1 MSGAPA
7 AGHQPG
13 PQEPGATFRDV
24 FAVTEFRALWS
35 AQLLSIIGDQ
45 LARVALTVLVF
56 DQTRSPLLAAVTFAA
71 SLVPNFFGGVL
82 LSPIADR
89 LPRRQVMI
97 GADLVSC
104 LLVATM
110 AVPGVP
116 LAAMIILLAAVTMVG
131 ALFQASRA
139 ATMPDVLA
147 GDRYVLGTAVTIT
160 TMQFAQVL
168 GFALGGVAVAFLH
181 LRTSLLTDAATFAA
195 SAVITRIWVRSRPA
209 AARPATRT
217 HRIRGSLGRGSASAA
232 AGLRLVFGQA
242 ALRTP
247 MLFGWLCAF
256 YNVPEGVATPL
267 AAAVG
272 ASAAAVGLILAS
284 SALGSTVGALCFSR
298 FVAPAQR
305 IRWMGPLAVAACGLL
320 ILFAAQPGLAG
331 VLIILTASGLCTCY
345 QLAANASFVTAT
357 PPDQRSQ
364 AFGVAQGGINLGQGL
379 VIVLAGAAAERFTP
393 DTVIWAGG
401 ALGTLCAL
409 VLAGGALLA
418 RPRADRASRDTRPEG
433 RFSPELLRQPWPSSS
448 GRVRLAP
455 VITTAT
461 CSPAAGR

>member
-1 MSGAPA
+1 VSGAPT

-24 FAVTEFRALWS
+24 FAVTEFRALWG

-116 LAAMIILLAAVTMVG
+116 LAVMIILLAAVTMVG

-195 SAVITRIWVRSRPA
+195 SAMITRIWVRARPA

-272 ASAAAVGLILAS
+272 GSAVGGSAVAVGLILAS
-284 SALGSTVGALCFSR
+284 AALGSTIGALCFSR

-305 IRWMGPLAVAACGLL
+305 LRWMGPLAVAACGLL
-320 ILFAAQPGLAG
+320 ILFAAHPGLAG
-331 VLIILTASGLCTCY
+331 VLILLAASGLCTCY
-345 QLAANASFVTAT
+345 QLAANASFVKAT

-393 DTVIWAGG
+393 DAVIWTGG
-401 ALGTLCAL
+401 ALGALCAL
-409 VLAGGALLA
+409 ALA
-418 RPRADRASRDTRPEG
+418 
-433 RFSPELLRQPWPSSS
+433 
-448 GRVRLAP
+448 
-455 VITTAT
+455 
-461 CSPAAGR
+461 CSPVALSRPARAGSGWPR

>member
-1 MSGAPA
+1 VSGAPT

-24 FAVTEFRALWS
+24 FAVTEFRALWG

-116 LAAMIILLAAVTMVG
+116 LAVMIILLAAVTMVG

-195 SAVITRIWVRSRPA
+195 SAMITRIWVRARPA

-272 ASAAAVGLILAS
+272 GSAVGGSAVAVGLILAS
-284 SALGSTVGALCFSR
+284 AALGSTIGALCFSR

-305 IRWMGPLAVAACGLL
+305 LRWMGPLAVAACGLL
-320 ILFAAQPGLAG
+320 ILFAAHPGLAG
-331 VLIILTASGLCTCY
+331 VLILLAASGLCTCY
-345 QLAANASFVTAT
+345 QLAANASFVKAT

-393 DTVIWAGG
+393 DAVIWTGG
-401 ALGTLCAL
+401 ALGALCAL
-409 VLAGGALLA
+409 ALA
-418 RPRADRASRDTRPEG
+418 
-433 RFSPELLRQPWPSSS
+433 
-448 GRVRLAP
+448 
-455 VITTAT
+455 
-461 CSPAAGR
+461 CSPVALSRPARAGAGWPR